1 MPDIK
6 RELGRLVLARGAPAS
21 MMYLEEADKICIIAP
36 QGGEFDL
43 IEYFQWALKELKDRK
58 AKYDW

>member
-36 QGGEFDL
+36 QGGNL
-43 IEYFQWALKELKDRK
+43 ISLNTFNGH
-58 AKYDW
+58 

>member
-36 QGGEFDL
+36 QGGG
-43 IEYFQWALKELKDRK
+43 I
-58 AKYDW
+58 